1 MRGGLYCLCF
11 IFFFLMIRR
20 PPRSTRTDT
29 LFPYT
34 TLFRSGVG
42 TDDGESRARCSTVDD
57 DIAAIHRPVLAVA
70 AEIEGGIDAR
80 RLARGVEIP
89 GQAQDADRPVCPQRS
104 ARMQR
109 RDPLRAWAGR
119 LQCWPQHR
127 IGGIEIAPCER
138 ERIGGEALHRGPLVG
153 RRRHEATSLGGA

>member
-1 MRGGLYCLCF
+1 M
-11 IFFFLMIRR
+11 FFFKQKTAYERR
-20 PPRSTRTDT
+20 ISDWSSDVCSSD
-29 LFPYT
+29 L
-34 TLFRSGVG
+34 LGGVG

-119 LQCWPQHR
+119 LQCWPPHR

-138 ERIGGEALHRGPLVG
+138 ARSEEHTAELQ
-153 RRRHEATSLGGA
+153 SL